1 MPFFGIVWV
10 TSWLSCLLASSQGL
24 QKVPDYLTGA
34 FPARVLSVVS
44 RTVEIPYRR
53 VVKTQFYSGIWSGN
67 SYVSIVSNR
76 KLNTAALSYQVPI
89 QLAQIAAGSTLPSNA
104 VEESLCSPE
113 LQAQKQ
119 EYPQTSPRPST
130 PLLQPASEPQTSAR
144 KLSKSAIYNR
154 ILYKMHN
161 IVPWRQRPQAV
172 KKPSTKSVVV
182 VSTRS
187 WEEVGA
193 KSNSEGW
200 LVKPG
205 FWLFSKL
212 LTARAFATLPPGDRE
227 HFQVWLKGHIV
238 AQLPKQQQATLM
250 ARRLKRFFQE
260 KSSPEVRALAVE
272 PALVDEVPAVK
283 LGTHLL
289 FKVDDSLA
297 AGMERNRELLAVEWA
312 NNLRVAQ
319 GKPPLQLAQAQRQMY
334 NLVETSTMLNGVAS
348 WYGPYFHGRLTANG
362 EIFNQYELT
371 AAHRSLPFNTY
382 LQVTNLK
389 SGKVVIVRINDR
401 GPYIKGRNLDLS
413 RKAARCIKS
422 EKRGIVPFR
431 AVILRSPSTQS
442 QRDILSN

>member
-24 QKVPDYLTGA
+24 QKVPDYLTSA
-34 FPARVLSVVS
+34 FPVRILSVVS
-44 RTVEIPYRR
+44 RSVEIPYLQ
-53 VVKTQFYSGIWSGN
+53 VVTTQLYSGIWSDN
-67 SYVSIVSNR
+67 SYVSTVPNR
-76 KLNTAALSYQVPI
+76 KLNTAALSYQLPT
-89 QLAQIAAGSTLPSNA
+89 QLAQIAASSTLPPNTA
-104 VEESLCSPE
+104 EERLCSPE
-113 LQAQKQ
+113 LKPQKPEYRQA
-119 EYPQTSPRPST
+119 ELRPST
-130 PLLQPASEPQTSAR
+130 PLLQPASELKISPRKTS
-144 KLSKSAIYNR
+144 KPAISNR
-154 ILYKMHN
+154 VLHKVHN
-161 IVPWRQRPQAV
+161 FVPWRQKSQVV
-172 KKPSTKSVVV
+172 KKPSIKSVVV

-200 LVKPG
+200 LIKPG

-212 LTARAFATLPPGDRE
+212 LTARAFAALPPGDRE
-227 HFQVWLKGHIV
+227 QFQVWVRGHIV
-238 AQLPKQQQATLM
+238 AQLPKQQQAALM
-250 ARRLKRFFQE
+250 ARRLKRFFRD
-260 KSSPEVRALAVE
+260 KSNPDLKALAVE
-272 PALVDEVPAVK
+272 PALVDQVPAVK

-297 AGMERNRELLAVEWA
+297 AGIERNRELLAVEWA
-312 NNLRVAQ
+312 NNLRLAQ
-319 GKPPLQLAQAQRQMY
+319 GKSPLQLAPAQRQMY

-371 AAHRSLPFNTY
+371 AAHRSLPFDTY

-422 EKRGIVPFR
+422 EKRGIVPFK
-431 AVILRSPSTQS
+431 AVILRSPST
-442 QRDILSN
+442 R